1 MSINKPIT
9 VARQEYID
17 AIIDLVNSYNL
28 PAFVKKDALDDIVTA
43 LQNVAIKEYQS
54 DRAAYDKAC
63 AEEAAKTETTSEDD
77 K

>member
-17 AIIDLVNSYNL
+17 AIINLVNSYNL

-54 DRAAYDKAC
+54 DRAVYDKAC
-63 AEEAAKTETTSEDD
+63 AEEKSSEKTES
-77 K
+77 